1 MSDAN
6 SDDIRWIKEKIV
18 DGYKFKKHATKD
30 LWIEQPTF
38 EGLLGTPQ
46 FKNDAERVEKF
57 FKRNNNWEVTK
68 NSKEFRQGSK
78 CTDLLYITAA
88 RYLYVTHVL
97 YLMSGGKLM
106 PCSNS
111 KTDKKKISIPVSG
124 VCYPQP
130 YGTASCTSD
139 YDVGL
144 VGKDAGILTK
154 NFNEYFQNAKTGFG
168 KPSELVF
175 DTNVYA
181 FTLEYAMPYLFVD
194 FPDPAFA
201 RNVEKEE
208 NTVKYRMQEVAS
220 AYYKVF
226 KYNEGFFGVFEE
238 GARKEM
244 KAPKSKGE
252 LDAWL
257 EHFKRLNKQV
267 PMKLGNGNWPSRKD
281 HNDVYQERVQDMSS
295 KGGYKADLLG
305 ILEENYK
312 PSLFKTESLYNTIRE
327 FSLA

>member
-6 SDDIRWIKEKIV
+6 ADDIRWIKEKIV

-46 FKNDAERVEKF
+46 FKSDAERVEKF
-57 FKRNNNWEVTK
+57 FKRNNDWEVTK
-68 NSKEFRQGSK
+68 NSPQFRKGSK

-88 RYLYVTHVL
+88 RYLYVTYVL
-97 YLMSGGKLM
+97 YLKSGGKLI

-111 KTDKKKISIPVSG
+111 ATDRKKISIPVSG
-124 VCYPQP
+124 VCYPKP

-144 VGKDAGILTK
+144 IGKDTGTLTK
-154 NFNEYFQNAKTGFG
+154 NFNEYFQNPKTGFG

-181 FTLEYAMPYLFVD
+181 FTLEYAMPYLFTD
-194 FPDPAFA
+194 FPNPAFA
-201 RNVEKEE
+201 KNVEKEE

-226 KYNEGFFGVFEE
+226 KYNEDFFKVLKAGAEE
-238 GARKEM
+238 KI
-244 KAPKSKGE
+244 KAVQSKKA
-252 LDAWL
+252 LNDWL
-257 EHFKRLNKQV
+257 KHFADLNTKV
-267 PMKLGNGNWPSRKD
+267 PMKLGNGKGPSRKD
-281 HNDVYQERVQDMSS
+281 HNDVYQKRVEDMS
-295 KGGYKADLLG
+295 KQGGYKADLLG
-305 ILEENYK
+305 TGTGLTLL
-312 PSLFKTESLYNTIRE
+312 LFLATSRLY
-327 FSLA
+327 S